1 MTWHFTEQAE
11 VFRRAAAA
19 PLTADPAR
27 HTAVLTLADGA
38 ELLGWW
44 TGPDGRV
51 TGTCVVSPPGVPVLG
66 VMTATVARALARTLP
81 GAGAVTAVRGEAAA
95 CGAFARALGRP
106 WTTTRRLRLF
116 RLDTLTPPEPGP
128 PGRARRATVAEI
140 PFAVAWARQF
150 ARDVGETA
158 DTDPTANVT
167 TRVTEGRLYFWEA
180 HGVPR
185 SMASISPTLGP
196 VRALFSGPRRRL
208 RHLAALSE
216 SPEYAQYEGDP
227 PPCDAPHPTPRAG
240 PRRSPGHDLA
250 GQARVSLVRTPPEE
264 RGRGFAGAVTSAVSR
279 AALDAGAEQVLLFTD
294 LANPTSNAL
303 YQRLGY
309 RPLADH
315 AALAI
320 DGRA

>member
-1 MTWHFTEQAE
+1 MTWHFTEQAA

-19 PLTADPAR
+19 PLAAAPAR
-27 HTAVLTLADGA
+27 HTAVLTLVDGA

-51 TGTCVVSPPGVPVLG
+51 TGTCAVSPPGVPVLG
-66 VMTATVARALARTLP
+66 VMTGTAAYALARALP
-81 GAGAVTAVRGEAAA
+81 GAGAVTGVRGEADA
-95 CGAFARALGRP
+95 CEAFARALGRP
-106 WTTTRRLRLF
+106 WTTTRRMRLF
-116 RLDTLTPPEPGP
+116 RLGELTPPEPAP

-150 ARDVGETA
+150 ARDVGEAA
-158 DTDPTANVT
+158 DTDPTANIT

-185 SMASISPTLGP
+185 SMASVSPT
-196 VRALFSGPRRRL
+196 
-208 RHLAALSE
+208 
-216 SPEYAQYEGDP
+216 
-227 PPCDAPHPTPRAG
+227 
-240 PRRSPGHDLA
+240 LA

-279 AALDAGAEQVLLFTD
+279 AALAAGAEQVLLFTD

-320 DGRA
+320 DAPA